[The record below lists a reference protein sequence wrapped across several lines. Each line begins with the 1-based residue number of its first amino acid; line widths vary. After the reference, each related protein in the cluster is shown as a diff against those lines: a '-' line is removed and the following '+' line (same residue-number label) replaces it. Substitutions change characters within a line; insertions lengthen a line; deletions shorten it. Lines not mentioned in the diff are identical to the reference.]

1 MQGKRLP
8 GFLLRID
15 GRVVS
20 FHESLSDAQEAG
32 KAAPE
37 GAALVIQTTEGD
49 LHTWFYDRAA
59 RVWSKQRSRAR

>member
-20 FHESLSDAQEAG
+20 FHESLSDAQEAA

-49 LHTWFYDRAA
+49 LHTWAYDRTA
-59 RVWSKQRSRAR
+59 RVWWKQKSRAR